1 MHCSLQRNHFQNHK
15 FISLSFSISNPLFY
29 THKVGT
35 KLKVTK
41 LASVSI
47 EDLYFGML
55 FTLVSGNLISVI
67 LGSSLK
73 VPI

>member
-1 MHCSLQRNHFQNHK
+1 MHCSLQGNHFLNHK

-29 THKVGT
+29 TRKVGT

-41 LASVSI
+41 LASVST
-47 EDLYFGML
+47 EDLYFGMI

-67 LGSSLK
+67 LGSSPK